1 MQLISHRINKIHQLK
16 KLDKNYGVEI
26 DIRDNG
32 KDLIVVHD
40 PFKKG
45 TKLDEYL
52 KHYNHKIIIANI
64 KSERI
69 EDEVLKK
76 FRKFK
81 IKNFFFLD
89 SSFPKIIELVKKNI
103 SNIALRV
110 SYYEDLS
117 VAQKLKNKV
126 KWVWYD
132 TFLGLPKNDKEF
144 RYLKKLNY
152 KICLVCPNLH
162 GIKVK
167 TKSSTFIK
175 LKKSNLID
183 AVCTKEKF
191 FKIWL

>member
-1 MQLISHRINKIHQLK
+1 MQLISHRINTIRELK

-26 DIRDNG
+26 DIRDDG

-45 TKLDEYL
+45 IKLNSYL
-52 KHYNHKIIIANI
+52 KYYKHKIIIANI

-69 EDEVLKK
+69 EDAVLKK
-76 FRKFK
+76 FKEFN
-81 IKNFFFLD
+81 IKEFFFLD
-89 SSFPKIIELVKKNI
+89 SSFPKIIDLVKKNVP
-103 SNIALRV
+103 NIALRV

-117 VAQKLKNKV
+117 IAKKLKNKI
-126 KWVWYD
+126 KWIWYD
-132 TFLGLPKNDKEF
+132 TFFGLPKNNKDFE
-144 RYLKKLNY
+144 YLKKLNY
-152 KICLVCPNLH
+152 KICLVCPQLH
-162 GIKVK
+162 GIEIK
-167 TKSSTFIK
+167 TRSSKFIE